1 MEHVRT
7 SAALTLTGARAALDA
22 ALAHA
27 GDHDLRM
34 NIAVVDPGGVLL
46 SFARMD
52 GAFAHSGPIAI
63 DKARTTVGFGGAPT
77 ADLYTALAQEDAV
90 IRGIGNRPGVAAFG
104 GAVPILVRGELVGA
118 IGASGG
124 SAQEDA
130 EVAAAGAAAVSG
142 TTP

>member
-34 NIAVVDPGGVLL
+34 NIAVVDPGGALL
-46 SFARMD
+46 AFARMD
-52 GAFAHSGPIAI
+52 GAFVHSGGIAI
-63 DKARTTVGFGGAPT
+63 DKARTSVGFGGAPT
-77 ADLYTALAQEDAV
+77 ADLYAALSAEDAV
-90 IRGIGNRPGVAAFG
+90 IRGIANRPGVAAFG
-104 GAVPILVRGELVGA
+104 GGVPVRVDGRLVGA

-124 SAQEDA
+124 SAEEDA
-130 EVAAAGAAAVSG
+130 EVAAAGAAAVGSA
-142 TTP
+142 

>member
-1 MEHVRT
+1 MDHIRT

-27 GDHDLRM
+27 QEHDLRM
-34 NIAVVDPGGVLL
+34 NVAVVDTGGALL

-52 GAFAHSGPIAI
+52 GAFVHSGPIAI

-77 ADLYTALAQEDAV
+77 ADLYTALAGEDAV
-90 IRGIGNRPGVAAFG
+90 IRGIANRPGVAVFG
-104 GAVPILVRGELVGA
+104 GGVPIRVDGELVGA

-124 SAQEDA
+124 SAQEDTQ
-130 EVAAAGAAAVSG
+130 VANAGAAVVG
-142 TTP
+142 G